1 VRCSNRCGHR
11 NSDTVKRPH
20 RSRVQT
26 QRPDGSDRAAR
37 VALNLRRSYL
47 KSKDFLKKTCG
58 SIAIQSE
65 SFWRRS
71 PDHISATAPK

>member
-1 VRCSNRCGHR
+1 
-11 NSDTVKRPH
+11 
-20 RSRVQT
+20 
-26 QRPDGSDRAAR
+26 
-37 VALNLRRSYL
+37 VALNLRRRYL